1 MRIGIW
7 CAYGKTLEATDGIGV
22 FVHNLARGLVEIDA
36 VERVELLVHAGDEPL
51 VADSVTAGSGRVG
64 TIALQRLRLVDRWRW
79 KGLRRRH
86 RRLSDRLDPDSGRPP
101 GLATGREVS
110 RRLAIERAIRGIF
123 GGQRV
128 SEPHAFEAC
137 DVWLLPHVAVE
148 RRFRAASVV
157 VVHDMVPLHFDGV
170 VKRSDLASF
179 RRRSCSAVEDATLVG
194 TMSRTIRDADVVG
207 LLGCDP
213 AKVRVVP
220 PATPMEIG
228 EAEEEPSPAIR
239 AATSRPFLLYPAA
252 FRPYK
257 NHATLL
263 AALAELSRR
272 GRTDLGLVF
281 TGSGAVPS
289 EFEPLVSQLGLR
301 GRVHP
306 LGTVSRGTL
315 SSLYSRAAA
324 TIVPSLYEQGS
335 FPILEAIH
343 RGCPAAASDL
353 ASLRESLSP
362 LGDAM
367 IYFEPRSAAS
377 IADAVE
383 RILDD
388 REAVRARQASA
399 FAAMRRRSWRDVAGE
414 WVAVFEEAIA
424 IHHRRTGPT
433 GA

>member
-79 KGLRRRH
+79 
-86 RRLSDRLDPDSGRPP
+86 
-101 GLATGREVS
+101 GREVS

-301 GRVHP
+301 GRVH
-306 LGTVSRGTL
+306 
-315 SSLYSRAAA
+315 
-324 TIVPSLYEQGS
+324 
-335 FPILEAIH
+335 
-343 RGCPAAASDL
+343 
-353 ASLRESLSP
+353 
-362 LGDAM
+362 
-367 IYFEPRSAAS
+367 
-377 IADAVE
+377 
-383 RILDD
+383 
-388 REAVRARQASA
+388 
-399 FAAMRRRSWRDVAGE
+399 
-414 WVAVFEEAIA
+414 
-424 IHHRRTGPT
+424 
-433 GA
+433 